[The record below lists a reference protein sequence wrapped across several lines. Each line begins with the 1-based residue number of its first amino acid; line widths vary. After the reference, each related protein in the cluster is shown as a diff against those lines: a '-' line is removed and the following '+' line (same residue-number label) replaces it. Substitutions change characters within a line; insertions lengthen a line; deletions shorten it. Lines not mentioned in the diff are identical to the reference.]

1 MNDLPGRNGP
11 GRGAGKAIKVA
22 FVVNGPRGSAM
33 DCRAL
38 AFARL
43 LSDEFD
49 IRLFRRLPGSLRATW
64 GFAAELKR
72 FWPRVCYV
80 FDMALAGVG
89 GGLAAKA
96 LTRSRLVIDT
106 GDAIT
111 ALAVALGRGP
121 LGRLATACL
130 ERTSLAVADHVV
142 VRGTYHREW
151 LARRGVTATVIQDG
165 VETDLFMP
173 QDVGALRRELGLA
186 DVLTVGLVGVVN
198 WNSRDQSCYGWDLV
212 ESLRLLK
219 GQPVVGVLIG
229 DGSGVPHLQERCR
242 RYGIDDHMRFLGRIP
257 YERLPPYLNL
267 MDVCLSTQTDDLIG
281 RVRTTGKLP
290 LYLACGRYVLASRVG
305 EAALVLEDAMLVD
318 YHGAVDPEYPGRLA
332 ERLAGLVQDRQR
344 LECGRANVAIA
355 RTQFDYALLAERL
368 RGVLRTVAH

>member
-1 MNDLPGRNGP
+1 MSST
-11 GRGAGKAIKVA
+11 
-22 FVVNGPRGSAM
+22 SA
-33 DCRAL
+33 C
-38 AFARL
+38 FA
-43 LSDEFD
+43 
-49 IRLFRRLPGSLRATW
+49 A
-64 GFAAELKR
+64 FAAELKR